1 MLVTI
6 KQNASKQ
13 VEWDVVNTQF
23 DYAGAPAWKTELA
36 TLGAKLAQTK
46 TEVLESF
53 NHVAHLATF
62 EALTRAKVA
71 DQQKALT
78 EARDLIEETLG
89 KTYARAFAMGI
100 KELEFKLPEQ
110 AVFEALDF
118 SAFVGAKVTRTKK
131 EPEHGVAA
139 MLKAFRNKVEKLQK
153 TENPQSWVKE
163 EIDAYALIIKTLEDS
178 ASKE

>member
-23 DYAGAPAWKTELA
+23 DYTGAATWKTELA

-46 TEVLESF
+46 TELLEAF
-53 NHVAHLATF
+53 NHVAHLASF
-62 EALTRAKVA
+62 EALTMTKVA

-78 EARDLIEETLG
+78 EARDLIEEVLG
-89 KTYARAFAMGI
+89 KAYAKAFAMGI

-118 SAFVGAKVTRTKK
+118 SAFVGAKTTRTKK
-131 EPEHGVAA
+131 EAEHGIAA
-139 MLKAFRNKVEKLQK
+139 MIKTFRNKVEKLQK
-153 TENPQSWVKE
+153 TENPQPWVKE

>member
-23 DYAGAPAWKTELA
+23 DYAGAPAWKAELA

-46 TEVLESF
+46 EEMLEAF
-53 NHVAHLATF
+53 NHVAHLASF
-62 EALTRAKVA
+62 EALTLAKVA

-89 KTYARAFAMGI
+89 KAYAKAFAMGI

-118 SAFVGAKVTRTKK
+118 SAFVGAKTARTKK

-139 MLKAFRNKVEKLQK
+139 MLKAFKNKEAKLK
-153 TENPQSWVKE
+153 KIENPQPWVE
-163 EIDAYALIIKTLEDS
+163 EESRAYALIIKILEES
-178 ASKE
+178 SKE

>member
-23 DYAGAPAWKTELA
+23 DYTGAATWKTELA

-46 TEVLESF
+46 EEMLEAF
-53 NHVAHLATF
+53 NHVAHLASF
-62 EALTRAKVA
+62 EALTMTKVA

-89 KTYARAFAMGI
+89 KQYARAFAMGI
-100 KELEFKLPEQ
+100 KELEYKLPEQ

-118 SAFVGAKVTRTKK
+118 RAFVGAKVTRNKK
-131 EPEHGVAA
+131 EAEHGVSA
-139 MLKAFRNKVEKLQK
+139 MLKSFRNKIEKLQK
-153 TENPQSWVKE
+153 VENPQPWVAE
-163 EIDAYALIIKTLEDS
+163 ELDAYALIIKTLEDS
-178 ASKE
+178 ASK

>member
-46 TEVLESF
+46 EETLEAF
-53 NHVAHLATF
+53 NHVAHLASF
-62 EALTRAKVA
+62 EALTLAKVA

-78 EARDLIEETLG
+78 EARDLIESTLG

-131 EPEHGVAA
+131 EAEHGITA
-139 MLKAFRNKVEKLQK
+139 MIKTFRNKVAKYEKM
-153 TENPQSWVKE
+153 ENPQPWVAE
-163 EIDAYALIIKTLEDS
+163 ELDAYALIIKTLEES
-178 ASKE
+178 SKE